1 MKIVEVHT
9 VLVDVPCI
17 RPHAFINHQIDAQS
31 YLVLTIRT
39 EDGLVGVGEG
49 VSPGGPWWN
58 GESVEGQKA
67 VIDHHLGPALIG
79 RDGARIRQIMAEL
92 ERVAYGNWFAKAAI
106 EMALYD
112 LLGKAL
118 DAPLSVLLGGGAVR
132 DQLPVRWALSSRGTQ
147 EVVDEVVQRHREGY
161 RSFKFKLGAAD
172 PASDVR
178 RIAGILDAVPPVGT
192 LHADPNGAW
201 DRRTAAWAVKEL
213 EALGVDVLEQPID
226 RGDLAGM
233 ADLVRRSSSIEIMG
247 DESVCTPA
255 DALQACTARAC
266 DSVAVKPGKAGGIAR
281 ALTVANVCAAAG
293 VRCYGGTAL
302 ESSIG
307 TAAAA
312 HLCASMPEL
321 QGGCELIGPLL
332 LSDDLVEH
340 RVQYDNGYLA
350 LPEGPGL
357 GVSVDW
363 DKVDKYGR

>member
-1 MKIVEVHT
+1 MKIVEVET
-9 VLVDVPCI
+9 TLVDVPCI
-17 RPHAFINHQIDAQS
+17 RPHAFVNHQIDAQS
-31 YLVLTIRT
+31 YLILTIRT
-39 EDGLVGVGEG
+39 EDGLTGVGEG

-67 VIDHHLGPALIG
+67 IIDHYFGPALIG
-79 RDGARIRQIMAEL
+79 RDASRVGQVMAEL
-92 ERVAYGNWFAKAAI
+92 ERMVYANWFAKAAI

-112 LLGKAL
+112 VLGKAL
-118 DAPLSVLLGGGAVR
+118 NAPLSMLLGRGAVR
-132 DQLPVRWALSSRGTQ
+132 ERLPVRWALSSRGTQ
-147 EVVDEVVQRHREGY
+147 EVIDEVVERHQQGY

-172 PASDVR
+172 PVSDIR
-178 RIAGILDAVPPVGT
+178 RLAAILEGAPPVAA

-201 DRRTAAWAVKEL
+201 DRRTASWALNEL
-213 EALGVDVLEQPID
+213 ETMGVDVLEQPID

-255 DALQACTARAC
+255 DALQVCTARAC
-266 DSVAVKPGKAGGIAR
+266 DSVAVKPGKAGGVER
-281 ALTVANVCAAAG
+281 ALTVANICAAAG

-340 RVQYDNGYLA
+340 RLQYDDGHLA

-363 DKVDKYGR
+363 DKVAKYAR